1 MPERREHPYIWTTWL
16 SRLLAGQNS
25 CEWAGWFKAH
35 HRNWVKPPSDFDQAE
50 WMLNHTA
57 ALNRQKEEWLQRGCQ
72 VRVEGQN
79 SFQLRG
85 QTATLAGKPDLIV
98 IRDDHTLIIDVKT
111 GQEQPWH
118 KVQLMTYLYA
128 LPKAFLEF
136 RDARISGE
144 IVYPTHIARVP
155 KGAPPGQF
163 IDSLGSTIR
172 RIAAEQPPKRVPS
185 AQECRFCDITAADC
199 AQRIDQSTDAD
210 QPTTDDF

>member
-1 MPERREHPYIWTTWL
+1 MLEQREHPYIWTTWL

-25 CEWAGWFKAH
+25 CQWASWFKAH
-35 HRNWVKPPSDFDQAE
+35 HRNWVRPPSEFDQAE

-57 ALNRQKEEWLQRGCQ
+57 ALNQQKEEWLQRGHE

-85 QTATLAGKPDLIV
+85 QTATLAGKPDLV
-98 IRDDHTLIIDVKT
+98 VVRNDHTLIIDVKT

-118 KVQLMTYLYA
+118 KVQVMTYVYA
-128 LPKAFLEF
+128 LPKALPEF

-155 KGAPPGQF
+155 RGAPPGQF
-163 IDSLGSTIR
+163 IENLGSTIR
-172 RIAAEQPPKRVPS
+172 RIAAENPPTRVPS
-185 AQECRFCDITAADC
+185 AQECRFCDITAEDC
-199 AQRIDQSTDAD
+199 PQRIDQSAEAD